1 MGLGGVCHLQEE
13 VVTKDFSKAVCVL
26 IIIMMMIIA
35 IILGESE
42 QQAYDTGAEI
52 NGLWAPH

>member
-1 MGLGGVCHLQEE
+1 MCHLQEE